1 MNEKWADH
9 DNMSSDDLTNNS
21 DRESLLSN
29 NSIIEVFS
37 DEEEQNFDFSAGN
50 IVKNIKYFLM
60 ITFIILL
67 ITFLIIL

>member
-1 MNEKWADH
+1 
-9 DNMSSDDLTNNS
+9 MSSDDLANNS

-29 NSIIEVFS
+29 DSIIEVFS
-37 DEEEQNFDFSAGN
+37 DEKEQNFDVSAGN